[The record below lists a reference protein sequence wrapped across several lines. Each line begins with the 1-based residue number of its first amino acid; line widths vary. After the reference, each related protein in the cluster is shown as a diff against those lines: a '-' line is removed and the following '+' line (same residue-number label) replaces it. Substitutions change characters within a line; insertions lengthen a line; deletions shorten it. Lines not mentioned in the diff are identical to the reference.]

1 MSDEFA
7 TAPAVSPMNASDGPN
22 TAHVDGASLTS
33 GIRSETP
40 HDPRIARRAVISGTF
55 GTALEWFDFAV
66 YGTLSATIFP
76 QLFFPPGNEDAAIL
90 ASFATFG
97 AGMAARPLGGVVFG
111 TLGDRIGRRNVLM
124 FTLILMGTASVLI
137 GLLPTYGTVGILA
150 PTLLVLLRFMQGFA
164 LGGEA
169 SGAQVLVVEHAPN
182 KLRGLFGG
190 ILATGSPVAQTLA
203 SVTLTVLALTLSEDA
218 FATWGWRV
226 PFLLGVLLLATGIFI
241 RRRIEETPAFKDSK
255 AAAVEKKAP
264 QARALAVLA
273 ERPGTVAKLIAAW
286 AASAG
291 LFWVCVTYAVN
302 YMTHELG
309 YENSVSFELLVVA
322 NLISVPAAILGG
334 ISSDRFG
341 RKRVFLF
348 GLTLQGIAAG
358 AMFPVLNTMNFPV
371 SVAII
376 ALALCGIQIT
386 AATQAPFFAESLP
399 TSMRYTGSALGMT
412 FAGLI
417 FGAPIPF
424 IAAWIFQNTANG
436 TLALTLIGLGLVATS
451 IIATLLLPEHS
462 KELLD
467 AER

>member
-1 MSDEFA
+1 MSEEL
-7 TAPAVSPMNASDGPN
+7 TLSPAVQLPVDPGEAMPSIETTTE
-22 TAHVDGASLTS
+22 TA
-33 GIRSETP
+33 
-40 HDPRIARRAVISGTF
+40 HDPRVARRAVASGTF

-66 YGTLSATIFP
+66 YGTLSATLFP
-76 QLFFPPGNEDAAIL
+76 QLFFPAASQETAIL

-124 FTLILMGTASVLI
+124 FTLVLMGSASVLI
-137 GLLPTYGTVGILA
+137 GLLPTYASVGILA
-150 PTLLVLLRFMQGFA
+150 PTLLVILRFVQGFA

-169 SGAQVLVVEHAPN
+169 TGVQVLVVEHAPN

-203 SVTLTVLALTLSEDA
+203 SVTLTVLALSLSEDA

-226 PFLLGVLLLATGIFI
+226 PFLMGVLLLATGVFI
-241 RRRIEETPAFKDSK
+241 RRRIEETPAFKESQ
-255 AAAVEKKAP
+255 AAAAEQSAP
-264 QARALAVLA
+264 QERALAVLA
-273 ERPGTVAKLIAAW
+273 GRPGTVLKLVLAW

-291 LFWVCVTYAVN
+291 LFWICVTYAAN
-302 YMTHELG
+302 YMTHGLG
-309 YENSVSFELLVVA
+309 YENSDSFGLLVFA
-322 NLISVPAAILGG
+322 NLISVPAAVLGG
-334 ISSDRFG
+334 AASDRLG

-348 GLTLQGIAAG
+348 GLGLQGIAA
-358 AMFPVLNTMNFPV
+358 ATMFPVLNTMNFPL

-386 AATQAPFFAESLP
+386 AATQAPFFAEALP

-424 IAAWIFQNTANG
+424 IAAWIFQHSTNG
-436 TLALTLIGLGLVATS
+436 TLALTAIGLGLVAIS
-451 IIATLLLPEHS
+451 IVATLLLPEHS
-462 KELLD
+462 KERLD